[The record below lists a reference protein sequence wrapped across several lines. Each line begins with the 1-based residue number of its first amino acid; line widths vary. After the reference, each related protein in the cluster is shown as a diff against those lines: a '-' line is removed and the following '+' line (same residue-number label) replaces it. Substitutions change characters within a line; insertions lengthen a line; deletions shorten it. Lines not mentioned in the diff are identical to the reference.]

1 MVHAATGPVAWW
13 AEGALGDFFQDTS
26 PPAGS
31 LARGPSRAA
40 LDPRRGPE
48 MTPDGFEATLALG
61 VAAARARA
69 TTAAAIAPDFTG
81 DPRDAGRA
89 AGRAFAVRICRHA
102 VGEAYARLRAAADA
116 ETDADSDAK
125 LDADSDAKT
134 HANSSDASGMRTLAE
149 GCAALADAFEAHLS
163 SRVSSAVGRTA
174 ATAAPAAIAEYF
186 TADLCAWLD
195 ATPPLDASALAAL
208 AAARDFQSAVA
219 AAVADRDDEEK
230 ARVFIDGPEDAR
242 GDETETRRFEP
253 LRLEFRVAP
262 LVFGWVAG
270 RADVL
275 RRATR
280 RSVERETWR
289 PVMDGWTGDPT
300 DGSSS
305 SDVGAALSAVELVR
319 SAWDTLEAFGILT
332 SRRPSRR
339 SAR

>member
-1 MVHAATGPVAWW
+1 M
-13 AEGALGDFFQDTS
+13 
-26 PPAGS
+26 
-31 LARGPSRAA
+31 
-40 LDPRRGPE
+40 
-48 MTPDGFEATLALG
+48 
-61 VAAARARA
+61 
-69 TTAAAIAPDFTG
+69 
-81 DPRDAGRA
+81 
-89 AGRAFAVRICRHA
+89 
-102 VGEAYARLRAAADA
+102 
-116 ETDADSDAK
+116 
-125 LDADSDAKT
+125 
-134 HANSSDASGMRTLAE
+134 
-149 GCAALADAFEAHLS
+149 
-163 SRVSSAVGRTA
+163 
-174 ATAAPAAIAEYF
+174 
-186 TADLCAWLD
+186 D

-319 SAWDTLEAFGILT
+319 SAWDTLEAFWNLNLPAPVAALRALT
-332 SRRPSRR
+332 EAVDGAFQEYAETAAAAEPPEAFAPPLPKLTRYKKDAVEAMRAAHEEEKRRGAWVWRGEADETAPWGAVPERL
-339 SAR
+339 